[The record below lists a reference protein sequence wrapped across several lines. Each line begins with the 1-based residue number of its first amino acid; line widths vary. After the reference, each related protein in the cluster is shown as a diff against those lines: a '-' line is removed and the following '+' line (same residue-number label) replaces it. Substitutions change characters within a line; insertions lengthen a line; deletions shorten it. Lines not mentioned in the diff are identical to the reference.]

1 MDLSNMIKKQFL
13 EACMRLI
20 AKFKLFIKGK
30 LYFFELWNLTLLTPP
45 PPTNYGIFHNF
56 FFLNE
61 GFPKAIINSK

>member
-1 MDLSNMIKKQFL
+1 MDLSNMIKMQFL

-45 PPTNYGIFHNF
+45 TNYGNFHNSFYF
-56 FFLNE
+56 F
-61 GFPKAIINSK
+61 K